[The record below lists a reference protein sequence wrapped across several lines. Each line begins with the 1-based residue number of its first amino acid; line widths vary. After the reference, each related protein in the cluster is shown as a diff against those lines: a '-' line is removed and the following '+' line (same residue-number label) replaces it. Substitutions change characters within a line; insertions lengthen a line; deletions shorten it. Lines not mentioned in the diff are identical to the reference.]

1 MCMQRKSR
9 ESECENRFS
18 TLTISTR
25 SSMMFSFMVPWC
37 IAQIAQVKH
46 RIVLAAF
53 IAKQI
58 IDIAVYFGKK
68 RSDILYKFL
77 LRYQAEINVA
87 LHEMRLINLISFSSM
102 NMFIVGEIR
111 IGSSKSFQNNVS
123 QKFASDFYLSCST
136 SQSHHRRTSFP

>member
-1 MCMQRKSR
+1 
-9 ESECENRFS
+9 
-18 TLTISTR
+18 
-25 SSMMFSFMVPWC
+25 
-37 IAQIAQVKH
+37 
-46 RIVLAAF
+46 VLAAF

-68 RSDILYKFL
+68 RSDILYKFP

-123 QKFASDFYLSCST
+123 QKFASDFYLSRST